1 VALGLHKEM
10 LGWLSLEVALVC
22 PDRMLPSEEEGE
34 ENLCFIGKFLFLM
47 SGTEQERDTK
57 CRGSTRGRI

>member
-22 PDRMLPSEEEGE
+22 LDRMLPSEDEGE
-34 ENLCFIGKFLFLM
+34 ENLCFVGKVLFLTPD
-47 SGTEQERDTK
+47 TEWKRDMK
-57 CRGSTRGRI
+57 CRGSNRGRI

>member
-22 PDRMLPSEEEGE
+22 LDRMLPSEDEGE
-34 ENLCFIGKFLFLM
+34 ENLCFIRKFLFLTP
-47 SGTEQERDTK
+47 GIEQERHTK
-57 CRGSTRGRI
+57 CRGSNRGRI